1 MYKIFINEYP
11 LVISADEQDFFL
23 GANFRMVGD
32 TTADILGAIETL
44 ERSDKIIGNFGLIIM
59 TEDADATFKRFS
71 KLYQP
76 VAAAGGLVFN
86 ERDELLLILR
96 QGKWDLP
103 KGKVDKGE
111 TVEEAAIREVQEECG
126 IEKLE
131 LLEPIMR
138 MYHTYYLDQKRV
150 LKTTHWFKMQALQYS
165 KMLPQLEENIT
176 DLRWLDPK
184 NLDIEALDTYNSIR
198 ELLRKALRTKK

>member
-11 LVISADEQDFFL
+11 LVISANEQDFFL
-23 GANFRMVGD
+23 GANFRMVDD
-32 TTADILGAIETL
+32 TKEGMLGAIETL

-86 ERDELLLILR
+86 EKDQLLLILR

-111 TVEEAAIREVQEECG
+111 TVEEAAVREVKEECG

-131 LLEPIMR
+131 ILEPIVQ

-150 LKTTHWFKMQALQYS
+150 LKTTHWFKMRALQYN
-165 KMLPQLEENIT
+165 KMVPQLEENIT
-176 DLRWLDPK
+176 DLRWFDPETLNIK
-184 NLDIEALDTYNSIR
+184 ELDTYNSIR
-198 ELLRKALRTKK
+198 ELLAKALKRRQ

>member
-23 GANFRMVGD
+23 GANLRMVDD
-32 TTADILGAIETL
+32 TTAGMMGAIETL

-59 TEDADATFKRFS
+59 TEDADASFKRFS
-71 KLYQP
+71 KLFQP
-76 VAAAGGLVFN
+76 VAAAGGVVFN
-86 ERDELLLILR
+86 EKDEVLLIFR

-131 LLEPIMR
+131 LLEPIVR
-138 MYHTYYLDQKRV
+138 MYHTYHLDQKRV
-150 LKTTHWFKMQALQYS
+150 LKTTHWFKMRALQYG

-176 DLRWLDPK
+176 DLRWFDPK
-184 NLDIEALDTYNSIR
+184 KLDIEALDTYNSIR
-198 ELLRKALRTKK
+198 ELLGMVLGKTK